1 MEKIKSYNTHDSG
14 IDIFRGLAVL
24 SVILL
29 HLNIRI
35 PFSGTFLGS
44 MMPKPIY
51 SIFFW
56 SGYYGVCTFFVI
68 SGFLITKSALNKW
81 SSLPKVSLR
90 GFYTMRIARVM
101 PMLLSLLF
109 VLSLLH
115 FSGIEEFVINP
126 AKTSLGRAIFAALTF
141 HINWLEIQVGYLPGP
156 WDILWS
162 LSIEEFFYFFF
173 PIVCFFCRKE
183 WHFVALVSVFLIISP
198 FARTTWYP
206 GNELADK
213 NHFAYLD
220 AISLG
225 CIAALVSRRIELKKN
240 ALLIMK
246 IAGWLLFGLVFF
258 FRKWVYS
265 IGITSI
271 GLNVSLL
278 AIGAALILICMNK
291 SFSKN
296 PKTPSKFTEPLLILG
311 RNSYEIYLTHIFIV
325 ISFVYIFDSMKLSGE
340 WIWALYIS
348 VIVLSAILGN
358 LIAQY
363 FSNPVNLII
372 RKRSNIKFA
381 AEKASLKEDLPEEQ
395 LSEEQ
400 EAR

>member
-1 MEKIKSYNTHDSG
+1 MEKIKQYNKHDNG

-44 MMPKPIY
+44 LIPKPIY

-68 SGFLITKSALNKW
+68 SGFLITNSALNKW
-81 SSLPKVSLR
+81 DSLPRVSLR

-101 PMLLSLLF
+101 PMLVSLLL
-109 VLSLLH
+109 VLSVLH
-115 FSGIEEFVINP
+115 VSGIAEFVINP
-126 AKTSLGRAIFAALTF
+126 AQTTLGRAIFAALTF
-141 HINWLEIQVGYLPGP
+141 HINWLEIKVGYLPAP

-173 PIVCFFCRKE
+173 PVVCFFCRKE
-183 WHFVALVSVFLIISP
+183 WHFVVLVSVFLIVSP
-198 FARTTWYP
+198 FARTTWYQ
-206 GNELADK
+206 GNELADR

-225 CIAALVSRRIELKKN
+225 CIAALAARRIDVKKN

-246 IAGWLLFGLVFF
+246 LAGWFMFLLVFI

-265 IGITSI
+265 LGLATI
-271 GLNVSLL
+271 GLNVSIL
-278 AIGAALILICMNK
+278 AAGAALILICMHK
-291 SFSKN
+291 RSSDSQ
-296 PKTPSKFTEPLLILG
+296 KTPGKFTEVLLVFG

-325 ISFVYIFDSMKLSGE
+325 LFAVYIFSLLKLSGE
-340 WIWALYIS
+340 WIWVLYVS
-348 VIVLSAILGN
+348 VIVLSGILGN
-358 LIAQY
+358 FVAQY
-363 FSNPVNLII
+363 FSNPLNIFI
-372 RKRSNIKFA
+372 RGRWKVQGREVQSSGFEVK
-381 AEKASLKEDLPEEQ
+381 EKGEGEEF
-395 LSEEQ
+395 
-400 EAR
+400 